1 MGILYKVFFFLILAE
16 CKYDG
21 LYYVAPETKK
31 TASTCAPFV
40 AQAQNRCQDPI
51 EAGASEGV
59 WYTSQ
64 PPFQG
69 QAFSTP
75 DCVRNGAVTGR
86 LEVQFLLADQQ
97 GHDGQVCALRH
108 QVVPRQRPDV
118 CTTEGPGEKS
128 KKGVLELHWLASQRL
143 LGRQH
148 MVRRMATRQSAAQGE
163 RPRQHTT
170 PKDTQA
176 EAEEEPQVRTAT
188 AAIQCATTRST
199 LALAVQRRCD
209 GIADSGRRGAGGVR
223 ELGAAGNG
231 SCGVQHFGAR
241 QGAAYRFRKFCTGA
255 DRKRAEVCCGQDGQS
270 KKEIEGSTKSTCKPT
285 FKLAQVPG
293 RLCEEMDTVCRAVRQ
308 GRPGACGQSQDSA
321 GEVTRNKSRCGYK
334 KDGIGGARGGH
345 ACGGH
350 GRRDAGQDRHDR
362 EHPGQYPHHGLE
374 FARASPKGRSSNFGG
389 RREQEQETSIGG
401 ARRSCWRRR
410 FQWLAIASHAAFWQ
424 ARQVDQVETC
434 YGLRTGSDAVLLNW
448 SHSFTYDP
456 DFTTVWKAS
465 IDGLDLAWEMGTLLS
480 SPSSS
485 MCSSTSMRPKRS
497 RTSSRK
503 VRFYDFPETY
513 VGSRSSTGEGTDEN
527 FHPSTSTCFTSL
539 TSTTTPQS
547 WEADHVSWMS
557 TGHFGPELQPFRNR
571 DAAAVFD
578 DDRAVHQRDPAF
590 ANEELME
597 VEVEVEEVE
606 DADTSSSESDTA
618 EPRRPAV
625 VFTLDR
631 DPLHCRPR
639 WSSYENLHKDIAV
652 LMELSIHD
660 ITLLHSVQAIPV
672 DLHSARIQPF
682 IAQKPDDLTEGSTF
696 QMVLVDVEFHNAQPS
711 LEAETVRRVKLLPMT
726 VSRKAI
732 IALLGLEAHC
742 RYVRNACLVW
752 HNMRQVKTQTRALL
766 NFNHGDYLKVVV
778 PPGRGTL
785 KKFYTREVAQ
795 CFRRGY
801 RPSNIPAVLEA
812 HPDGINVVDMPV
824 VDTFNYVPRAIDLDY
839 DRDAMALF
847 QLPGWS
853 VPPFDE
859 WPPFLSGRCDPPEI
873 YCRLTEE
880 DCREPPSLTVSDE
893 MPAEEGRPEL
903 RFGETTNFLQILFP
917 VWTQLAAVEQAEEGR
932 VLYVRT
938 WYTDHHRFPQCDED
952 RPVRLRE
959 NPWSWQD
966 TIAEAWDD
974 RIDPDAQ
981 VDMYLVKPPPHGT
994 VPHVVIVQHALPEL
1008 RSLYIMALDPDQEPG
1023 QKRELVTAGPRNLRK
1038 RFFLTHLH
1046 ILQEHMVESLIDC
1059 MVWHG
1064 DHLLDHE
1071 EVFPARHGD
1080 SFLVIQNHLRDIV
1093 NRAAAS
1099 SSASSSTG
1107 GLNLLQTKAKRVVS
1121 LEEAIPAHQNDEV
1134 RVLRVVWAASNSP
1147 HPSFIELNQPVTE
1160 AATHEELAKWGL
1172 SCHAVLCEER
1182 DTVVC
1187 LHADHGEGTQ
1197 HHYVFVNMD
1206 MQDFD
1211 TIFLHTAQKK
1221 MSINEILRHLY
1232 ALGYWRAVVLSEHN
1246 LGQGVHKITFQNQ
1259 QVVMMK
1265 TKSIARPTP
1274 NWPRHQKGS
1283 RGLEPFYTG
1292 GNEAASQQLV
1302 RTELRASDI
1311 QELFASH
1318 DQVLNKDFG
1327 NLSPPDVALQA
1338 LAGCDPSIDNADLD
1352 RLIIYTDGSS
1362 LGSLPHVPPLLA
1374 EEEGRGDTWAFLV
1387 LGERY
1392 DPPGLKFLG
1401 WSAQAVHYDATS
1413 KMHLGAHRLGADMAE
1428 REGLTW
1434 AALWRLSQNWRIDTC
1449 FRSDSRTA
1457 LGQAEGTKGS
1467 LSMDESFTI
1476 LRATFQAIEAAL
1488 APNEV
1493 LYAHVPGH
1501 AGEAWNE
1508 LCDWLAKQE
1517 RIKSFYCT
1525 RPALDV
1531 PKWRREIGHAWML
1544 FNKDLDVPSF
1554 CGEGFHAPA
1563 PSLPCPALS
1572 RAIASEPVCHV
1583 PVHFA
1588 LSACTANV
1596 GSLSSGNEG
1605 YAGRV
1610 HYIRQQMKALKF
1622 NFLGLQESRTPEFC
1636 SCVDKIYRMASG
1648 CDQHHHG
1655 VELWIN
1661 LEQPYAY
1668 VKGRPCFLETG
1679 DITVVYKDSRILMAQ
1694 IETRFWRCWIIV
1706 AYAPQ
1711 SGISFKE
1718 RQQWWSHLEEIAHHR
1733 QPHDEMIVL
1742 IDANASPG
1750 GYDGSAVF
1758 TCDLPTSSATPLLRD
1773 FVQTQNL
1780 FLPCTTEVHDGAR
1793 NTWTDPSGLHS
1804 YCIDYVLLS
1813 EGFRDACTL
1822 SRTVQEFDI
1831 SPGVWDHEATA
1842 VDLRWR
1848 KNMPQP
1854 SAKQTQQISFDI
1866 SQLSPDKVEQALDL
1880 YQPNSWET
1888 DIETQI
1894 NEFNY
1899 TILDGLH
1906 KICPRPQPAAKKQ
1919 YVNDEAWALR
1929 KDKLMVNGQ
1938 LKDLKCRR
1946 RDERLVSIFQLW
1958 RRHKAE
1964 NSEVVGS
1971 ITERFQPYM
1980 IFLDIKNLRLVAQY
1994 HADCKRLRKV
2004 LRRAKQDLIQQQIEV
2019 LPEGAPASKI
2029 LNVLKPILGP
2039 SNLKKLKQSTLP
2051 HVRKENGEIC
2061 TLPNEIIE
2069 TWLGFF
2075 GTMEGGC
2082 RVDLA
2087 QQRELWIHNL
2097 EELRQLEFDI
2107 QANQLPRLLDLE
2119 AALRRVN
2126 PIKAVGPDRIHPGIC
2141 CATPHRLARKLYGAL
2156 LKLTVH
2162 GQEDLQH
2169 KGGLL
2174 QPVWK
2179 GKGRKDT
2186 CSSYRSILIS
2196 SHIGKSLH
2204 RSIRQ
2209 HQCTLFTQYL
2219 QREQLGGRPKVPVTL
2234 GVHIG
2239 RAFLRAQRSQGH
2251 NVAMLY
2257 LDLTEAFYRII
2268 RPLIV
2273 GGDIDDELIV
2283 QVGARLGLSEDL
2295 LGDLYQHLA
2304 EPPAV
2309 AQACSPFHMQNTLK
2323 ALHVDT
2329 HFHVKG
2335 QMDHCRTRLGSRPG
2349 DCFADVI
2356 FSYLW
2361 GRLLKQLQVQM
2372 HEMGFEAEIPHH
2384 DGIHLT
2390 PAQWPDR
2397 ASCGFLGP
2405 TWMDDTCVCVS
2416 DSDPCRL
2423 EQKICHATGGLLHLC
2438 DAHGLTPNLQAGKT
2452 EVLLTFQGHGSRRM
2466 KVKYFGPNSPSSL
2479 CIVGEGGARQVR
2491 VVSSYSHLGC
2501 IIHHKKDNRK
2511 EAKRRMGIAQGAF
2524 TQHRRHLLQN
2534 PHLSLQ
2540 RRTELFK
2547 TLIMSRFSYGTESW
2561 TFGDFKHKE
2570 YIHNG
2575 LLRLFKRLLRW
2586 KPDHHACDEDVL
2598 VATGIN
2604 SPTELLRLSRLRYVG
2619 TLYKCRDL
2627 VPWGLINSDREWIA
2641 LLHDDLRWVWMQ
2653 LQDASHLPDPDQHF
2667 PAWEYL

>member
-1 MGILYKVFFFLILAE
+1 
-16 CKYDG
+16 
-21 LYYVAPETKK
+21 
-31 TASTCAPFV
+31 
-40 AQAQNRCQDPI
+40 
-51 EAGASEGV
+51 
-59 WYTSQ
+59 
-64 PPFQG
+64 
-69 QAFSTP
+69 
-75 DCVRNGAVTGR
+75 
-86 LEVQFLLADQQ
+86 
-97 GHDGQVCALRH
+97 
-108 QVVPRQRPDV
+108 
-118 CTTEGPGEKS
+118 
-128 KKGVLELHWLASQRL
+128 
-143 LGRQH
+143 
-148 MVRRMATRQSAAQGE
+148 
-163 RPRQHTT
+163 
-170 PKDTQA
+170 
-176 EAEEEPQVRTAT
+176 
-188 AAIQCATTRST
+188 
-199 LALAVQRRCD
+199 
-209 GIADSGRRGAGGVR
+209 
-223 ELGAAGNG
+223 
-231 SCGVQHFGAR
+231 
-241 QGAAYRFRKFCTGA
+241 
-255 DRKRAEVCCGQDGQS
+255 
-270 KKEIEGSTKSTCKPT
+270 
-285 FKLAQVPG
+285 
-293 RLCEEMDTVCRAVRQ
+293 
-308 GRPGACGQSQDSA
+308 
-321 GEVTRNKSRCGYK
+321 
-334 KDGIGGARGGH
+334 
-345 ACGGH
+345 
-350 GRRDAGQDRHDR
+350 
-362 EHPGQYPHHGLE
+362 
-374 FARASPKGRSSNFGG
+374 
-389 RREQEQETSIGG
+389 
-401 ARRSCWRRR
+401 
-410 FQWLAIASHAAFWQ
+410 
-424 ARQVDQVETC
+424 
-434 YGLRTGSDAVLLNW
+434 
-448 SHSFTYDP
+448 
-456 DFTTVWKAS
+456 
-465 IDGLDLAWEMGTLLS
+465 
-480 SPSSS
+480 
-485 MCSSTSMRPKRS
+485 
-497 RTSSRK
+497 
-503 VRFYDFPETY
+503 
-513 VGSRSSTGEGTDEN
+513 
-527 FHPSTSTCFTSL
+527 
-539 TSTTTPQS
+539 
-547 WEADHVSWMS
+547 MS

-639 WSSYENLHKDIAV
+639 WSSYEKLHKDIAV

-1274 NWPRHQKGS
+1274 NWPRHRKGS

-1292 GNEAASQQLV
+1292 GNEAASQQLI

-1636 SCVDKIYRMASG
+1636 SYVDKIYRMASG

-2107 QANQLPRLLDLE
+2107 Q
-2119 AALRRVN
+2119 
-2126 PIKAVGPDRIHPGIC
+2126 
-2141 CATPHRLARKLYGAL
+2141 
-2156 LKLTVH
+2156 
-2162 GQEDLQH
+2162 
-2169 KGGLL
+2169 
-2174 QPVWK
+2174 
-2179 GKGRKDT
+2179 
-2186 CSSYRSILIS
+2186 
-2196 SHIGKSLH
+2196 
-2204 RSIRQ
+2204 
-2209 HQCTLFTQYL
+2209 
-2219 QREQLGGRPKVPVTL
+2219 
-2234 GVHIG
+2234 
-2239 RAFLRAQRSQGH
+2239 
-2251 NVAMLY
+2251 
-2257 LDLTEAFYRII
+2257 
-2268 RPLIV
+2268 
-2273 GGDIDDELIV
+2273 
-2283 QVGARLGLSEDL
+2283 VGARLGLSEDL
-2295 LGDLYQHLA
+2295 LGDLHQHLA

-2309 AQACSPFHMQNTLK
+2309 AQACLPFHMQNTLK

-2384 DGIHLT
+2384 AGPQLPESVPEAIPDHDLELAEKIYLRLTECTADDLVEQEVRQVIGTHPTSWHSCRATLAYLLEELSDQDIEVLDIGDIDIKHLLKYLT
-2390 PAQWPDR
+2390 TTQAWP
-2397 ASCGFLGP
+2397 FLEDCPQRGGQR
-2405 TWMDDTCVCVS
+2405 DLRG
-2416 DSDPCRL
+2416 RL
-2423 EQKICHATGGLLHLC
+2423 EALENQCLEASIAGGMEHPAEPADTDKAPTMLVEDMDLFTSNWSQAAAECYFVRSNLNFMLQAVRWTLSDCFGMLRDEVLRHLKKCFDSVELFRDCRGVNSFCLSMAMEDLWMNPTLLAAAAEALTLNGGSSYEVSSDLADAELWQVLQQARPGWSTPKQIGRSESDLQAAMCSLHVLPIGAWSACALSSDLNGRLRAAGQKIFTAT
-2438 DAHGLTPNLQAGKT
+2438 T
-2452 EVLLTFQGHGSRRM
+2452 VM
-2466 KVKYFGPNSPSSL
+2466 
-2479 CIVGEGGARQVR
+2479 
-2491 VVSSYSHLGC
+2491 
-2501 IIHHKKDNRK
+2501 
-2511 EAKRRMGIAQGAF
+2511 
-2524 TQHRRHLLQN
+2524 
-2534 PHLSLQ
+2534 
-2540 RRTELFK
+2540 
-2547 TLIMSRFSYGTESW
+2547 ES
-2561 TFGDFKHKE
+2561 E
-2570 YIHNG
+2570 
-2575 LLRLFKRLLRW
+2575 
-2586 KPDHHACDEDVL
+2586 P
-2598 VATGIN
+2598 
-2604 SPTELLRLSRLRYVG
+2604 
-2619 TLYKCRDL
+2619 
-2627 VPWGLINSDREWIA
+2627 
-2641 LLHDDLRWVWMQ
+2641 
-2653 LQDASHLPDPDQHF
+2653 
-2667 PAWEYL
+2667 